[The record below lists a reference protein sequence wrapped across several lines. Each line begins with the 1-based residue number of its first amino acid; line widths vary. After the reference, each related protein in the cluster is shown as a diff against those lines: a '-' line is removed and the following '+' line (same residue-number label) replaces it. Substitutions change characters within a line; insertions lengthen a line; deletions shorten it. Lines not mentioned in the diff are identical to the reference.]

1 MHEVAYARKRREAH
15 PHERGLR
22 LCGSSQRQVGVAQET
37 HEGGSHTGVGARCS
51 RDELAERNDFDGAEF
66 ARWGLGLV
74 VFMFVFPRM
83 LAVMFS

>member
-1 MHEVAYARKRREAH
+1 MHEVAHARKRREAH

-22 LCGSSQRQVGVAQET
+22 LCGSAQRQIGVAQEA
-37 HEGGSHTGVGARCS
+37 HEGRAHPRKCARRS